1 MNARGFE
8 AISDLATRHLRHIDA
23 EDQFGRLVRLARSIF
38 SAPIAI
44 LTLFDGTEHLLQAES
59 GLEPHQA
66 MPDMAFCD
74 FVLHNT
80 TPLMIAD
87 ARTHTQLCRSSSVR
101 HAPFIRSY
109 CGAPMVDSDGVVIG
123 TIGVFD
129 YEALGADES
138 QMESLVDLSR
148 IAVDELQLKAAKR
161 EAEDA
166 RRRLFDAIEALPDG
180 FILFDEDDRLAV
192 FNSRMLEL
200 YSESAG
206 SLKIGK
212 TFEEIM
218 RETIATGQYRD
229 AEGREEEWL
238 QDRLTRH
245 RNPAGMMEQQTSDG
259 RWLRIYEKKTDT
271 GATVGFRVDITELK
285 LREAEL
291 FELATRDSLT
301 GVLTRRAILDD
312 VQREH
317 VRLGR
322 YTSCCS
328 VLIIDVDH
336 FKGVNDI
343 FGHQTGDEALRR
355 ICAQAKTTIREADSL
370 GRLGGEEFLVVLP
383 DTDLNGAMITA
394 ERLRLEIAA
403 LRIACAD
410 RKESVSVTVS
420 IGVAE
425 FRKGENPKSL
435 LARGDQ
441 CLYQAKLNG
450 RNCVHGDVDEG
461 EWSESLMLR
470 G

>member
-1 MNARGFE
+1 M
-8 AISDLATRHLRHIDA
+8 
-23 EDQFGRLVRLARSIF
+23 
-38 SAPIAI
+38 
-44 LTLFDGTEHLLQAES
+44 
-59 GLEPHQA
+59 
-66 MPDMAFCD
+66 
-74 FVLHNT
+74 
-80 TPLMIAD
+80 
-87 ARTHTQLCRSSSVR
+87 
-101 HAPFIRSY
+101 
-109 CGAPMVDSDGVVIG
+109 
-123 TIGVFD
+123 
-129 YEALGADES
+129 
-138 QMESLVDLSR
+138 
-148 IAVDELQLKAAKR
+148 
-161 EAEDA
+161 
-166 RRRLFDAIEALPDG
+166 PDG

-200 YSESAG
+200 YTESAE
-206 SLKIGK
+206 SLKIGR

-218 RETIATGQYRD
+218 RETIAKGQYRD

-238 QDRLTRH
+238 QDRLKRH
-245 RNPAGMMEQQTSDG
+245 RNPAGLIEQQTSDG

-312 VQREH
+312 VQRHH

-336 FKGVNDI
+336 FKSVNDI

-355 ICAQAKTTIREADSL
+355 LCTQTRATIREVDSL

-383 DTDLNGAMITA
+383 DTDLQGAMITA
-394 ERLRLEIAA
+394 ERLRKEIAG
-403 LRIACAD
+403 LRIDCAD
-410 RKESVSVTVS
+410 RDETMSVTVS

-425 FRKGENPKSL
+425 FRNGEDPKSL

-461 EWSESLMLR
+461 EWSESIVF
-470 G
+470 GG